1 MTSVWRIAALLLI
14 CGLAAPT
21 LTENAVA
28 ENAGTVQS
36 DSESGNFSAS
46 SRQADLARL
55 RNFVYPKGYSDQ
67 QIVAL
72 ENGQVPADLPVNEYA
87 RLHCGESNRFV
98 LHPCIVRYADG
109 PKPAYYVVLQDA
121 NKRFPDLAGAIAY
134 YRERV
139 ADTATHLAME
149 IDEMNMFVDDFC
161 AKIAAGERAGDIL
174 SARGGRPRINH
185 PIAPID
191 AAAKYQFSNLFSW
204 DKCKDCVGIIAINQ
218 PAEQPPPSCGAL
230 RKQGVPHITYFVV
243 DRETSKGH
251 HSLDDGLK
259 DFSRLAAKR

>member
-1 MTSVWRIAALLLI
+1 VKSVWR
-14 CGLAAPT
+14 LAAILVT
-21 LTENAVA
+21 CCLCAVSPPSSA
-28 ENAGTVQS
+28 ENVGTVQR
-36 DSESGNFSAS
+36 DNGSGNFSAS

-55 RNFVYPKGYSDQ
+55 RDFVYPKGYSDQ
-67 QIVAL
+67 QIVTL

-98 LHPCIVRYADG
+98 LHPCIIRYADG
-109 PKPAYYVVLQDA
+109 PKAAFYVVLQDA
-121 NKRFPDLAGAIAY
+121 NMRFGDLASATTY
-134 YRERV
+134 YRERI
-139 ADTATHLAME
+139 ADTASHLAME
-149 IDEMNMFVDDFC
+149 IDEMNTFVDDFC
-161 AKIAAGERAGDIL
+161 AKVAAGERPGDIL
-174 SARGGRPRINH
+174 SARGGRPRIHH

-243 DRETSKGH
+243 DRDTSKGH
-251 HSLDDGLK
+251 RSLDDGLK